1 MTELAIDIQQASKHF
16 GKTQA
21 VKDLNLAIPRGI
33 VFGFLGENGA
43 GKTTTIRMMV
53 GLLRPDQGTIK
64 VMGMDPLGEDI
75 SVKEKFGYVSEDRGM
90 YRWMKVK
97 EILWF
102 NKGLYPHWDEPMAA
116 QLLKEF
122 DLDPDKKVK
131 ALSRGMVAKVAILSA
146 MASRPDIL
154 ILDEP
159 TSGLDPM
166 VRREILEK
174 LVAYC
179 ADYGTTV
186 FFSSHLID
194 DIERLADTVGIICKG
209 KLVIHDEKQKV
220 KDSLKRA
227 IIRLGKADTRIP
239 SHPGILN
246 ATQKNGEWECILRV
260 PEKEAF
266 EFLKSLHPEHIELS
280 EMSLEDVFAE
290 YTRFERGR

>member
-1 MTELAIDIQQASKHF
+1 MTDFAIDIQQVSKRF
-16 GKTQA
+16 GNTQA
-21 VKDLNLAIPRGI
+21 VKELDLAIPKGT

-53 GLLRPDQGTIK
+53 GLLKPDQGTVK
-64 VMGMDPLGEDI
+64 LMGMDPLGNDI

-102 NKGLYPHWDEPMAA
+102 NKGLYPNWDEQIAA
-116 QLLKEF
+116 QLLKDF
-122 DLDPDKKVK
+122 DLDPDKKIK
-131 ALSRGMVAKVAILSA
+131 TLSRGMVAKVAILSA
-146 MASRPDIL
+146 LACRPEVL

-174 LVAYC
+174 MVAYC

-209 KLVIHDEKQKV
+209 RLVIHDEKQKV
-220 KDSLKRA
+220 RESLKRVLF
-227 IIRLGKADTRIP
+227 RLGEKVASIP
-239 SHPGILN
+239 AHPGILSS
-246 ATQKNGEWECILRV
+246 TQKNGEWECILKT

-266 EFLKSLHPEHIELS
+266 EFLKSLNPEHIEFS